1 MGAVLLR
8 WYLFTLDSAYRDT
21 ISYEE
26 KLEGLSEEEDDLLT
40 QKNDEKR
47 RQVEINMHKNSK
59 VLTNQQCKRLN
70 LEQLEEMDRFGYEMP
85 RQFKE
90 RVMDYRETYSTPNST
105 SDSIHE
111 IIEKKMAKQNHY
123 ASRNDDSDQN
133 TKRSFLE
140 SLGQVKS
147 HKNEWNSRKVGPVIE
162 NFSINN
168 DGIKN
173 QVVSSNSPAKNSENT
188 DNYNADIPVK
198 IPRMKAG
205 LYNLHKDT
213 NE

>member
-59 VLTNQQCKRLN
+59 VLTHQQCKRLN

-85 RQFKE
+85 QQFKE
-90 RVMDYRETYSTPNST
+90 RVMDYREAYSIPNST

-111 IIEKKMAKQNHY
+111 IIEKKMAKQNLY
-123 ASRNDDSDQN
+123 ASRRDDNQQN
-133 TKRSFLE
+133 TNQSFLE
-140 SLGQVKS
+140 SLSQVKS
-147 HKNEWNSRKVGPVIE
+147 HRNEWNSRKVDPSID
-162 NFSINN
+162 FSIHNN
-168 DGIKN
+168 GIKN
-173 QVVSSNSPAKNSENT
+173 KVASSNSPATNLENN
-188 DNYNADIPVK
+188 DNYNADISVK